1 MPERDAS
8 GITTEEIK
16 QWLSH
21 LLIGRQAAVFKNGS
35 LETFICQNTCQK
47 KPLYFA
53 WAYFLLF
60 LHSNREGLNG
70 QSRIFEKC
78 IALLQYELLLELAEK
93 LPQMLMGG

>member
-8 GITTEEIK
+8 GITMEEIK

-47 KPLYFA
+47 KNSVLCLG
-53 WAYFLLF
+53 LL
-60 LHSNREGLNG
+60 SV
-70 QSRIFEKC
+70 I
-78 IALLQYELLLELAEK
+78 LA
-93 LPQMLMGG
+93 Q